1 LPLDLLN
8 LQKLPLR
15 VLKPDLM
22 LVLIDMAVKKLLL
35 QQQLVLLLVQ
45 MVLLDLKALNVVWL
59 LDHAALVFVEQA
71 FVLIST
77 P

>member
-1 LPLDLLN
+1 
-8 LQKLPLR
+8 
-15 VLKPDLM
+15 M
-22 LVLIDMAVKKLLL
+22 LIDMAVKKLLL